1 MTHFDLT
8 DPVNQILL
16 AQVVLFVLCAWAL
29 VFTYQ
34 NIKRLDEQHQA
45 YTEENAKAHTI
56 LGQDLSMLRANT
68 VSHDKWLKDTD
79 TTIGIIRAEL
89 FKPLYEVGNIVDFTH
104 KDYDKPLSG
113 KITKVNTFSG
123 HYPDYTV
130 EVEKGIT
137 YNIHQSQI
145 VAWTN

>member
-16 AQVVLFVLCAWAL
+16 AQVVLFVLFAWAL

-34 NIKRLDEQHQA
+34 NIKRLDGQ
-45 YTEENAKAHTI
+45 YEEHFNIWLSNQKAQGKDI
-56 LGQDLSMLRANT
+56 SDLLKSDGLQDECIKTALTSI
-68 VSHDKWLKDTD
+68 D
-79 TTIGIIRAEL
+79 IIKAEL
-89 FKPLYEVGNIVDFTH
+89 FKPLYEVGNTVDFTH

-113 KITKVNTFSG
+113 KITKVNTFLG
-123 HYPDYTV
+123 GYPDYTV